1 MKYLPVKTKR
11 NPLMM
16 NKKIYII
23 LGLLLWLT
31 DFYGQQDPQYT
42 QYMYNMNVVNPAYAG
57 SRGTLSLGL
66 LGRSQWTNVDGGPKT
81 MTFNAHAPVG
91 KKVGMGLSV
100 IADEIGPAKE
110 QNIYADFSYSLTTSE
125 DGRLAFGLKGGL
137 TMLDVNLIDVVLPQT
152 STGDDPL
159 FDENINDVY
168 PNIGAGIYYYTNKWY
183 ASFSVPNIL
192 KSEHLDKD
200 NISTTASEEVHYFL
214 TGGYVFDLSSTLK
227 FKPSLMFKGVTGAPV
242 SIDINANFLMYDRFE
257 VGASYRID
265 DAVSLLFNFGVTRS
279 FRMGYAYDYT
289 ISEFSNSQTGGSHE
303 IILLYDIDFTKKN
316 LKSPRFF

>member
-1 MKYLPVKTKR
+1 M
-11 NPLMM
+11 
-16 NKKIYII
+16 KKITIF
-23 LGLLLWLT
+23 LAFGFLLFFNET
-31 DFYGQQDPQYT
+31 NAQQDPQYT

-66 LGRSQWTNVDGGPKT
+66 LGRSQWTSVDGAPKT
-81 MTFNAHAPVG
+81 LTFDVHAPLG
-91 KKVGMGLSV
+91 KKVGVGLSV

-110 QNIYADFSYSLTTSE
+110 TNIYADFSYTLTTSE
-125 DGRLAFGLKGGL
+125 EGRLAFGLKGGVTL
-137 TMLDVNLIDVVLPQT
+137 LNVNLLDVVLPQT
-152 STGDDPL
+152 SSAGDPV
-159 FDENINDVY
+159 FDENINDTF
-168 PNIGAGIYYYTNKWY
+168 PNFGAGVYYYTNKWY
-183 ASFSVPNIL
+183 AGFSVPNIL

-200 NISTTASEEVHYFL
+200 NINTKASEEVHYFL

-265 DAVSLLFNFGVTRS
+265 DAVSLLFNFGVTPD
-279 FRMGYAYDYT
+279 FRIGYAYDYT

-303 IILLYDIDFTKKN
+303 IILLYDIDFSKKN